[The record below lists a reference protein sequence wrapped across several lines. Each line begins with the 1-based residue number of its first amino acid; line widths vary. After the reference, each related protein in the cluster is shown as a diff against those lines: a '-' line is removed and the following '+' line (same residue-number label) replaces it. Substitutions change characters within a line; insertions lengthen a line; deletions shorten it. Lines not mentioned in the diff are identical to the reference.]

1 MSFVERY
8 AAHGVDA
15 EAAIRAA
22 LSVPVSIHCWQA
34 DDVVGL
40 EKREEGVSGGG
51 ILATGNHPG
60 RARNGDEMREDFD
73 EVLALVP
80 GRHRLNLHAIYAETT
95 APVPRDELRPEHFS
109 GWMAWAKS
117 RGIALDFNPTYFAH
131 PRSERGSLSSSVE
144 QDRQFWIRHGIASR
158 QIAAEFARSSGE
170 PSVNNHWIPDGAKDS
185 PIDRRGPRER
195 LKASLDEILA
205 PAVDGCQ
212 DTVESKLFG
221 IGVEDYTVGSHDF
234 YTHYALQKGIG
245 YCLDMGHFH
254 PTETITDKIS
264 SLLLFHPWLLL
275 HVSRPIRWDS
285 DHIVLFND
293 DLRAVFQ
300 DIHRLQAWD
309 CVKVA
314 LDYFDASVPR
324 VLAYAIGIRNVRK
337 AILYAMLEPVSELKR
352 LETEGSFG
360 SKLAYLEEQK
370 TLPFGAAWEA
380 MLEMDGKPGG
390 DWFRRV
396 LTRDR

>member
-15 EAAIRAA
+15 RAAIEAALA
-22 LSVPVSIHCWQA
+22 VPISIHCWQA

-60 RARNGDEMREDFD
+60 RARNGNEMREDFD
-73 EVLALVP
+73 EVLRLVP
-80 GRHRLNLHAIYAETT
+80 GRHRLNLHAIYAET
-95 APVPRDELRPEHFS
+95 ASPVSRDELAPEHFS
-109 GWMAWAKS
+109 RWMDWAS
-117 RGIALDFNPTYFAH
+117 SAGVPLDFNPTYFAH
-131 PRSERGSLSSSVE
+131 PLAEGGSISSSNE
-144 QDRQFWIRHGIASR
+144 SNRQFWVRHGVASRHIASVF
-158 QIAAEFARSSGE
+158 AARSGE
-170 PSVNNHWIPDGAKDS
+170 ACVNNHWIPDGAKDS
-185 PIDRRGPRER
+185 PIDRSGPRER
-195 LKASLDEILA
+195 LRQSLDEILA
-205 PAVDGCQ
+205 DPMDGCL

-234 YTHYALQKGIG
+234 YTHYALQNRIG

-293 DLRAVFQ
+293 DLRAVFHE
-300 DIHRLQAWD
+300 IHRLGAWNR
-309 CVKVA
+309 VRIA

-324 VLAYAIGIRNVRK
+324 VLAYALGIRNVRK
-337 AILYAMLEPVSELKR
+337 AILYAMLEPVEELKR
-352 LETEGSFG
+352 LEATGCLG

-380 MLEMDGKPGG
+380 LLEQDGKPSG
-390 DWFRRV
+390 DWFRNV